1 MKKYLVPSII
11 LVFSISAFSWKT
23 PEGKAPSS
31 KSTAASNDEV
41 LSTVMNPEVRG
52 RQRTGFFPK
61 RQLPSMAKRPDSLE
75 NKTVYLVENGFGGSH
90 RFMVQLE
97 KWFNENMPSVNIVR
111 KRKPGMVF
119 MDDPADAALW
129 KEVKEK
135 GHAVVMGVAG

>member
-1 MKKYLVPSII
+1 MRKYFVLSII
-11 LVFSISAFSWKT
+11 LAFSISAFSQKT
-23 PEGKAPSS
+23 PEEKAPSS
-31 KSTAASNDEV
+31 KSPTAANDEV
-41 LSTVMNPEVRG
+41 LSTVMNPEV
-52 RQRTGFFPK
+52 QRRRMGGFFPG
-61 RQLPSMAKRPDSLE
+61 RQLPSMAKRLDTLE
-75 NKTVYLVENGFGGSH
+75 NKTVYLIENGFGGSH

-97 KWFNENMPSVNIVR
+97 KWFNENMQSVNIVR